1 MRFSVCIPNFNY
13 ASYLGRTIDSV
24 LAQSHTDFEIPI
36 ADNNSTD
43 ASWEVI
49 QGYVTQDKRVIA
61 SKNPTNV
68 GFAGNLD
75 AVSRMVT
82 AEYTIMLSSDDLMGE
97 GALETYQ
104 QLITLI
110 GNQSFIISST
120 WHVIDPDDKRTGVS
134 GPPQKMW
141 LKSDIDEELSKQLGC
156 DVYKVKAGELLKRGL
171 LNAKGAFNFAA
182 TCYRT
187 EDYIKVGGYGGT
199 RMMNPDKWFHFRLL
213 GGPVEYAYFID
224 KPLFSYRVHPNN
236 QNALQKKSGALKFF
250 VDEYRTTFE
259 TDKTMLEK
267 AGITQNDLTGSFVL
281 NIIHKYTFRR
291 IKEGSPMGAFRLW
304 CMGFAAYPAVMFK
317 KRLTY
322 ILFLFILSGPLG
334 YWLLKP
340 FKQNFNN

>member
-13 ASYLGRTIDSV
+13 APYLGRTIDSV
-24 LAQSHTDFEIPI
+24 LSQSHSDFEIPI

-43 ASWEVI
+43 ASWDVI
-49 QGYVTQDKRVIA
+49 QGYVVQDKRVLA

-120 WHVIDPDDKRTGVS
+120 WHVIDPDDNRTGLS

-156 DVYKVKAGELLKRGL
+156 DVYKVKAGELLQRGL

-213 GGPVEYAYFID
+213 GGAVEYAYFID

-259 TDKTMLEK
+259 VEKAMLEK
-267 AGITQNDLTGSFVL
+267 AEISQQELINSFIY
-281 NIIHKYTFRR
+281 NIIHKYSFRKL
-291 IKEGSPMGAFRLW
+291 KEGSTISAFRVL
-304 CMGFAAYPAVMFK
+304 CMGFATYPAVMFRK
-317 KRLTY
+317 KLTY
-322 ILFLFILSGPLG
+322 LLFLLVLSGPIG
-334 YWLLKP
+334 ILLVK
-340 FKQNFNN
+340 KTKNNYS

>member
-1 MRFSVCIPNFNY
+1 MKFSVCIPNFNY

-24 LAQSHTDFEIPI
+24 LSQSHTDFEIPI

-49 QGYVTQDKRVIA
+49 QGYVAQDNRVVA

-82 AEYTIMLSSDDLMGE
+82 AEYTIMLSSDDLMGD
-97 GALETYQ
+97 GALETYK
-104 QLITLI
+104 QLIKLI

-120 WHVIDPDDKRTGVS
+120 WHVIDPNDSKTGIS

-141 LKSDIDEELSKQLGC
+141 LKSDIDEVLSKQLGC

-171 LNAKGAFNFAA
+171 LNGKGAFNFAA

-213 GGPVEYAYFID
+213 GGPVKYAYFID

-236 QNALQKKSGALKFF
+236 QNAQQKKSGALKFF

-259 TDKTMLEK
+259 ADKTMLEK
-267 AGITQNDLTGSFVL
+267 AGIGQNELMKSYIY
-281 NIIHKYTFRR
+281 NIIHKYSFRQL
-291 IKEGSPMGAFRLW
+291 KEGNAQNAFRLL
-304 CMGFAAYPAVMFK
+304 CLGFATYPTLMFK
-317 KRLTY
+317 RKHTY
-322 ILFLFILSGPLG
+322 LLFLLVISGPIGLF
-334 YWLLKP
+334 LLKRI
-340 FKQNFNN
+340 KSNYN

>member
-1 MRFSVCIPNFNY
+1 M
-13 ASYLGRTIDSV
+13 GRTIDSV
-24 LAQSHTDFEIPI
+24 LAQSYADFEIPI

-49 QGYVTQDKRVIA
+49 QGYVAQDKRVIA
-61 SKNPTNV
+61 TKNPTNV

-97 GALETYQ
+97 GALETYR

-120 WHVIDPDDKRTGVS
+120 WHVIDPDDNKTGIS

-141 LKSDIDEELSKQLGC
+141 LKSDIDTVLSKQLGC

-187 EDYIKVGGYGGT
+187 EDYIKIGGYGGT

-213 GGPVEYAYFID
+213 AGPVEYAYFID

-236 QNALQKKSGALKFF
+236 QNAVQKKSGALKFF

-259 TDKTMLEK
+259 ADKTMLDK
-267 AGITQNDLTGSFVL
+267 AGITQNDLIGSYVL

-291 IKEGSPMGAFRLW
+291 LKEGSSIGAFRLL
-304 CMGFAAYPAVMFK
+304 CMGFATYPAAMFRK
-317 KRLTY
+317 KLTY
-322 ILFLFILSGPLG
+322 LLFLLVLSGPIG
-334 YWLLKP
+334 VLLVK
-340 FKQNFNN
+340 KIKNNYN